1 MFPKRSK
8 FDAAFQPFFLVRKLN
23 IPAKEI
29 RTLVSTTFL
38 VLTLLIAS
46 VPVMESE
53 TERSS
58 GSTLSPS
65 PFAGIDVIP
74 YSPSSPFLDS
84 ALPSDSD
91 HNNDHHSSEEEL
103 EVINNPSKCAAFGSS
118 LKELL
123 TCRSGSVNAVVP
135 EKRKWSQVT
144 SSSACSLS
152 NTSHL
157 STNSSDLLTISSGS
171 CSSLHGGNG
180 SNVAAL
186 AGAGGRASV
195 AVVTTTP
202 AADHSSGSSDEEI
215 QGLLAAM
222 ATPVK
227 FRTTPPLDVHKP
239 GLSLSPPPKLFH
251 FGTQSSAAAA
261 LEVSPRKRHRH
272 TPRAHHIQRPCLD
285 FEKMQLVSS
294 QPRVFAV
301 PCWASERN
309 LHGESDRIPPPPSR
323 HLSITK
329 CHIHHFPLLDD
340 GLFGVH
346 RQSSRGCCVWVGGE
360 LHLILSR
367 LIQE

>member
-1 MFPKRSK
+1 MLK
-8 FDAAFQPFFLVRKLN
+8 FLTNKFRTHSLN
-23 IPAKEI
+23 EDQLQQDKGDEDHDSGTESDDELCETEDQESI
-29 RTLVSTTFL
+29 
-38 VLTLLIAS
+38 
-46 VPVMESE
+46 MESE

-152 NTSHL
+152 NTNHL

-285 FEKMQLVSS
+285 FEKMQLLKARSVTAW
-294 QPRVFAV
+294 R
-301 PCWASERN
+301 
-309 LHGESDRIPPPPSR
+309 HGGD
-323 HLSITK
+323 H
-329 CHIHHFPLLDD
+329 
-340 GLFGVH
+340 
-346 RQSSRGCCVWVGGE
+346 GGE
-360 LHLILSR
+360 LSVYCW
-367 LIQE
+367 